1 MVDHIFAAQYGLI
14 TRAAARAEKLTSR
27 QIDLRLE
34 RGEWLRE
41 QPGVFRHAA
50 VPRTWESELLGACL
64 GTGGVVSHRCASIL
78 WGLEPIRRAKPEISV
93 PIRTNR
99 RVDRVIVHRSKQWD
113 RVDAT
118 SIRGIP
124 VTGLNRTLIDC
135 GAVVTLR
142 TLERMAESAIRKG
155 LTSWPALYTS
165 LVRHSRQGRDGC
177 GRLRSLLE
185 IRLDN
190 GTVPLSDFS
199 RIVCNLLTDHDIE
212 PPELEYRIVNSD
224 GAFIMQTD
232 LAWPRKRKAWELDGL
247 AFHFGRL
254 ERERDN
260 RKRNRA
266 KAEGWNIQEILW
278 SMYAED
284 PEGLVDTCR
293 RFLAA

>member
-14 TRAAARAEKLTSR
+14 TRAAAKAEGLSPR

-41 QPGVFRHAA
+41 QPAVFRHAA
-50 VPRTWESELLGACL
+50 VPRTWESELLAGCMA
-64 GTGGVVSHRCASIL
+64 TGGLVSHRCASLL
-78 WGLEPIRRAKPEISV
+78 WGLDPLRRAAPESTV
-93 PIRTNR
+93 PLRTSM

-113 RVDAT
+113 RIDAT

-124 VTGLNRTLIDC
+124 VTGIDRTLLDC
-135 GAVVTLR
+135 GAVVTMR
-142 TLERMAESAIRKG
+142 TLERMAESAIRRR
-155 LTSWPALYTS
+155 LTSWPGLYAT
-165 LVRHSRQGRDGC
+165 LIRHSRKGRDGC
-177 GRLRSLLE
+177 GRLRDLLE
-185 IRLDN
+185 FRIDN
-190 GTVPLSDFS
+190 RTVPLSDFS
-199 RIVCNLLTDHDIE
+199 RLVFNLLTDHGIE
-212 PPELEYRIVNSD
+212 PPEVEYRILAAD
-224 GAFIMQTD
+224 GGFIMQTD

-284 PEGLVDTCR
+284 PNGLVDTCR